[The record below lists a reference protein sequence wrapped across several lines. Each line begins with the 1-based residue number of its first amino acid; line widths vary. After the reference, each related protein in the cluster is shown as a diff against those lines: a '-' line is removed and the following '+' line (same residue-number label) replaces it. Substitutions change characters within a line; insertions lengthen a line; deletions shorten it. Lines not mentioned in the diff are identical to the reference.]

1 MRAALRGCSRF
12 RGDVMKKLMNSL
24 VLAFA
29 MYSGV
34 PTPQADWKKEN
45 MRYVLCC
52 FPLVGV
58 LLGALCYAWSIVCTY
73 LPVGQ
78 MLRTAVYVLLPVLVT
93 GGIHLDGFLDTCDA
107 LHSYA
112 PKERKL
118 EILKDPRAGA
128 FAVICGISLFVL
140 NFGLWS
146 QLSLRGVRSLS
157 MGFVISR
164 CLSGWSVAVFPC
176 AKDTGLAATFQDA
189 AHRRVVG
196 AVCCLELL
204 AVACIAFFVEP
215 AGAACML
222 AAALPALLWYYFMSR
237 RQFGGITG
245 DLAGWFLQV
254 CECFMAAAVMAGD
267 MIWF

>member
-1 MRAALRGCSRF
+1 
-12 RGDVMKKLMNSL
+12 MKKIWNSL

-29 MYSGV
+29 MYSKI
-34 PTPQADWKKEN
+34 PTPRADWEKEN

-58 LLGALCYAWSIVCTY
+58 VIGA
-73 LPVGQ
+73 
-78 MLRTAVYVLLPVLVT
+78 AVYGWGLASRYYSVGNVLRAAIFVLLPVLIT
-93 GGIHLDGFLDTCDA
+93 GGIHMDGFLDTCDA

-118 EILKDPRAGA
+118 EILKDSHAGA
-128 FAVICGISLFVL
+128 FAIICGISLFVL

-146 QLSLRGVRSLS
+146 ELSMHGVRSLS

-164 CLSGWSVAVFPC
+164 CLSGWSVAVLPC
-176 AKDTGLAATFQDA
+176 AKDTGLAATFHDA
-189 AHRRVVG
+189 AHRRAVG
-196 AVCCLELL
+196 TVCSVELL
-204 AVACIAFFVEP
+204 LAAAAAFFAEP

-222 AAALPALLWYYFMSR
+222 AAALLALVWYYVMSR

-254 CECFMAAAVMAGD
+254 CECLMAAGVVIGD
-267 MIWF
+267 MLWF

>member
-1 MRAALRGCSRF
+1 
-12 RGDVMKKLMNSL
+12 MKKLWNSL

-29 MYSGV
+29 MYSSV
-34 PTPQADWKKEN
+34 PVPRADWEKEN
-45 MRYVLCC
+45 MRFVLCC
-52 FPLVGV
+52 FPLVGAV
-58 LLGALCYAWSIVCTY
+58 LGMLTYGWSIVCIY
-73 LPVGQ
+73 LPVRQ
-78 MLRTAVYVLLPVLVT
+78 LLRTAIYVLLPVLVT

-112 PKERKL
+112 PRERKL

-146 QLSLRGVRSLS
+146 QLSMQGVRSLS

-164 CLSGWSVAVFPC
+164 CLSGWSVAIFPC

-189 AHRRVVG
+189 AHRHVVG
-196 AVCCLELL
+196 AACSVELL
-204 AVACIAFFVEP
+204 VAACFAFYVEP

-222 AAALPALLWYYFMSR
+222 AAALAALLWYYFMSR

-254 CECFMAAAVMAGD
+254 CECLMAAAVVAGD